1 MRVLHILHRSVP
13 GTHGYAIRSR
23 EIVVNQSRKG
33 IEPLVVTSPSQ
44 SPLGKL
50 DREQGEYIEGIRY
63 FRTSSDILPATRE
76 VHDTSPLRSAFR
88 VAQNVSLL
96 TTALRVARKY
106 RPAIVHGH
114 SPFTCG
120 LVAAL
125 VERIARIPAI
135 YEMRGIW
142 EDSHT
147 VRHGLADTSVRY
159 RTVRALENLALRSAD
174 ICFVICEALKVEVMD
189 RGILADKIVVVPNGV
204 DVARFSPS
212 PPDPDLV
219 TRLGLDGK
227 ITMGYVGSF
236 FSYEGLDVLLEA
248 MIRLAPEFPRL
259 RLLMVGDGECA
270 PALKQRATEAG
281 ITDRVL
287 FTGRI
292 PHMEITNYYR
302 LFDFMVLPRREARE
316 TRLVTPLKPLEIMAM
331 GKPLICSDIGG
342 HREIVENRV
351 NGVMFRSGDPAD
363 LADTCSDFIRNS
375 DFRKDLGERGREWV
389 RVNRDWSVLIDR
401 YIEVYRELA
410 SGHSGRPHERL
421 THT

>member
-23 EIVVNQSRKG
+23 EIVINQRRKG
-33 IEPLVVTSPSQ
+33 LEPLVVTSPSQ
-44 SPLGKL
+44 SPLGSL
-50 DREQGEYIEGIRY
+50 DREHSESIEGIRY

-106 RPAIVHGH
+106 RPAVVHGH

-120 LVAAL
+120 IVAAL
-125 VERIARIPAI
+125 TGRIAGIPSI

-159 RTVRALENLALRSAD
+159 RTVRTLENLALRSVD
-174 ICFVICEALKVEVMD
+174 VCFAICEALKAEVMD
-189 RGILADKIVVVPNGV
+189 RGIPADKIVVVPNGV
-204 DVARFSPS
+204 DVERFAPC
-212 PPDPDLV
+212 PPDPELV
-219 TRLGLDGK
+219 TKLGLDGK

-248 MIRLAPEFPRL
+248 MIRLAAQYPHL

-270 PALKQRATEAG
+270 PSLKERTSEAG

-292 PHMEITNYYR
+292 PHMEITSYYR

-331 GKPLICSDIGG
+331 AKPLICSDIGG

-351 NGVMFRSGDPAD
+351 NGVMFRSEDPAD
-363 LADTCSDFIRNS
+363 LAATCSNFIGNPG
-375 DFRKDLGERGREWV
+375 FRQDLGERGREWV
-389 RVNRDWSVLIDR
+389 RTNRDWSVLIDR

-410 SGHSGRPHERL
+410 AGREARA
-421 THT
+421 T